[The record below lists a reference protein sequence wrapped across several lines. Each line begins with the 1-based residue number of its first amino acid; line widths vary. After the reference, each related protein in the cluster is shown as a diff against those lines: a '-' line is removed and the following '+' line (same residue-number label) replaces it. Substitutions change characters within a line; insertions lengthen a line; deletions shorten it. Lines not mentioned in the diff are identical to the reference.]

1 MTPLAA
7 LILAIVFGPSALLL
21 AYALAVLAR
30 HARRRH
36 AGRQLPTL
44 SHRQCADNLRPYG
57 ADITV
62 APARAPRNGNTH
74 DPAHK

>member
-1 MTPLAA
+1 MTVLAA

-36 AGRQLPTL
+36 AGQLPTL
-44 SHRQCADNLRPYG
+44 SHRQCANNLRPYG

-62 APARAPRNGNTH
+62 SPARAPRNGSPI
-74 DPAHK
+74 DPSE